1 MNKLSLELINYIE
14 EFKPK
19 HPLEDKIKSWRGP
32 KDKPRCYFY
41 EYYFEYSNKIREMQ
55 KKRKHLEDR
64 KEYLFKNMLEN
75 GYTNEEIVKLN
86 YKYKLEHI
94 RLSKKLKELK
104 LNVKSYEIT
113 TIEQFPK
120 LNKHGN
126 FREVYFNNREI
137 IF

>member
-19 HPLEDKIKSWRGP
+19 HPLEDEIKHWRGP

-41 EYYFEYSNKIREMQ
+41 EYYFEWSIKIIERK
-55 KKRKHLEDR
+55 KKRKYLEDH
-64 KEYLFKNMLEN
+64 KEYLFKTLLED
-75 GYTNEEIVKLN
+75 GYTNEEIVRLN
-86 YKYKLEHI
+86 YKSKLEKI
-94 RLSKKLKELK
+94 RLSKKLEEL
-104 LNVKSYEIT
+104 NIKSYEIKT
-113 TIEQFPK
+113 VEHFPR

-126 FREVYFNNREI
+126 FREIYFKDREI